1 MATSVECFKLRH
13 KAALTNGA
21 TVTVEFMRQ
30 YRCLRDLLEMV
41 HSYTTYW
48 KRNDLLKI
56 TG

>member
-30 YRCLRDLLEMV
+30 YRCLRDLLQMV

-48 KRNDLLKI
+48 
-56 TG
+56 